1 MERPQKIS
9 NQNQQ
14 SDDGSTK
21 IPAPPVFGYAAM
33 PVLVTHSLRPP
44 IYVPKILNPQ
54 TPRHAEL
61 FHNLQQ
67 KPGGGLST
75 LAPKPQQNEHQESS
89 VPMKPKPEPE
99 PMQEVDDEDL

>member
-1 MERPQKIS
+1 MERPQQIS
-9 NQNQQ
+9 NQNQK
-14 SDDGSTK
+14 SDDGSTQ
-21 IPAPPVFGYAAM
+21 IPAPPVFSYAAM
-33 PVLVTHSLRPP
+33 PVLVTQSLRPP
-44 IYVPKILNPQ
+44 IYVPKIRNPQ
-54 TPRHAEL
+54 TPRHAEI
-61 FHNLQQ
+61 FNNLQQ